1 MQADS
6 SIPPNQER
14 TNVNEPSP
22 ADNSESKLVRLRKT
36 IIVNSKKG
44 EYVDGNVVAYR
55 YYNSFNYSLLRKEH
69 QGVNLT
75 IGITSANPG
84 EGKTLV
90 ASNLAVSL
98 ATGYQ
103 KRTILVDLNMQ
114 HPRLHDIFDIDL
126 QPGLYEAFKDGTIQV
141 SQTKIEYLSVLA
153 AGGPVQLSSGG
164 KHTKHYSARSSYYN
178 PEPPVGLEYF
188 AAFRDIIY
196 SLEQDFEFVI
206 VDMPSIHPHGF
217 PTLFAN
223 QLQGL
228 LVVVGAG
235 TTKRGEIDHIFRYLN
250 EHQVLGFV
258 FNRVKHENLSK
269 RQRT

>member
-1 MQADS
+1 MPSDFSVQSDQDQPES
-6 SIPPNQER
+6 NDPQQKEN
-14 TNVNEPSP
+14 NEH
-22 ADNSESKLVRLRKT
+22 KLVRLRKS
-36 IIVNSKKG
+36 IVTNSRQG
-44 EYVDGNVVAYR
+44 QYIDSNVVAYR
-55 YYNSFNYSLLRKEH
+55 YYNSFNYSLLRKA
-69 QGVNLT
+69 QGEVNLT

-103 KRTILVDLNMQ
+103 KKTILVDLNFQ
-114 HPRLHDIFDIDL
+114 HPQLHDVFDIDF
-126 QPGLYEAFKDGTIQV
+126 QPGLLQAFNDGTIQI
-141 SQTKIEYLSVLA
+141 SQTKIEYLSVLS
-153 AGGPVQLSSGG
+153 AGGPARQTGFDDRIKNG
-164 KHTKHYSARSSYYN
+164 YSLN
-178 PEPPVGLEYF
+178 EPPVGLEHF

-228 LVVVGAG
+228 LVVVDAG
-235 TTKRGEIDHIFRYLN
+235 ITKRGEVDQIFRHLN

-258 FNRVKHENLSK
+258 FNRVKEENPTK
-269 RQRT
+269 RKRS